1 MGPRRTATAARASGQ
16 DPESP
21 RHAAA
26 SSSERAENP
35 EDGHSRLVELETKVS
50 SLESEITVL
59 NSELDECRHVIQ
71 EMAGVFGN
79 DSIADMRRDME
90 QMSIQIGLLQRAV
103 GSTPMVAHDPGARL
117 RIPEPKA
124 YSGERDAKEVENFLF
139 DMEQYFLAA
148 DVRDEARKVATATM
162 YLTGDAKLWW
172 RTKFAEIQ
180 AHQIQ
185 LDTWALLREAIREQ
199 FFPENVEYNARRALR
214 KLEHTGSV
222 REYVKAFSAL
232 MLNIRDM
239 SEADKLF
246 TFMEGLKQWARNELQ
261 RQRVTDLSSAI
272 IAAERLADFNLET
285 QKDRQATPS
294 PEREKSNGTRWFRNN
309 FNRGGGDQRPH
320 SQNGSQGSSN
330 SNRPQENR
338 QGAPERRRGCLIC
351 DGPHM
356 YRDCPKRQVL
366 NALATTFTDKASSS
380 KSVEPQAEAG
390 GENDTE
396 EYEDNLG
403 AVKPMVQHILYG
415 GGKESCATPCE
426 KGPSRLLLWSQAR
439 RNRKEEEVQ
448 PRIPRKKGLMF
459 VDVKIHGKPI
469 RAMIDT
475 GASHNYLASAEVA
488 RLGLVLEKGVGRV
501 KAINSAA
508 QPIAGVAKSVLIK
521 VGAYEGKTNL
531 SVVAMDDFK
540 LILGLEFLRD
550 TRTAVLPHADSLMM
564 LGAKPKNLSA
574 MQFEKGHKQDEIS
587 YLGTLCFEEMEEVS
601 GPTPGGSKELLGES
615 KDVMP
620 DELPRKLPPKRAVDH
635 EIELVPGTRPPAR
648 APYRIPQPKL
658 VELRKQSAD
667 ALSRRADLA
676 NLESIAA
683 LSSSAAAISTKDQVR
698 ELLPRDPA
706 AQRLI
711 RLVEQ
716 GKARHFWIEDGLLM
730 TKGNRVYVPRGGD
743 LRKSLL
749 SECHDTRWAGHQ
761 GQDRTFASV
770 RRAYHWPQMRDDVET
785 HVRTCLICQQDKAD
799 HQKKAGLLQP
809 LPIPKRPWES
819 VSMDIISGL
828 PNVGNLGSII
838 VVVDRLSKYATFIAA
853 PKHVTAEGTAHL
865 FSKHIVKHWGLPKDI
880 VSDRDSRFT
889 GVFRTELFK
898 LLGST
903 PSMSSSYHPQSD
915 GTQKDWVKLLDVAQL
930 YFNVQKSSSTT
941 NKSAFEIITG
951 QQPLLPHTLDI
962 LQSVRSP
969 LTRSFSQEWK
979 KNVDIVRSCLE
990 TAQKRMKK
998 YADQNRRFIEFNAG
1012 DLVLVKVPNPKL
1024 SKSSRWRDPRLMQK
1038 YVGPLP
1044 VLRRNGTVAYK
1055 VELPPW
1061 WKIHNVFHVSQLKKY
1076 SADKEDDTRN
1086 QPSRPQ
1092 LKLKKTKEKVA
1103 EVILDHRVTSTAKKD
1118 HTEYLVKWRGCSS
1131 EENTWERVTNLK
1143 AFLPLVEA
1151 YHASVAPGTSLS
1163 QVGENV
1169 TGCPFT
1175 RPRDAHFGHSIVLHG
1190 RPLSLHRQT
1199 LDNQLVLES

>member
-1 MGPRRTATAARASGQ
+1 MGS
-16 DPESP
+16 
-21 RHAAA
+21 
-26 SSSERAENP
+26 N
-35 EDGHSRLVELETKVS
+35 
-50 SLESEITVL
+50 
-59 NSELDECRHVIQ
+59 
-71 EMAGVFGN
+71 
-79 DSIADMRRDME
+79 
-90 QMSIQIGLLQRAV
+90 
-103 GSTPMVAHDPGARL
+103 
-117 RIPEPKA
+117 
-124 YSGERDAKEVENFLF
+124 
-139 DMEQYFLAA
+139 
-148 DVRDEARKVATATM
+148 
-162 YLTGDAKLWW
+162 LW
-172 RTKFAEIQ
+172 
-180 AHQIQ
+180 
-185 LDTWALLREAIREQ
+185 
-199 FFPENVEYNARRALR
+199 
-214 KLEHTGSV
+214 
-222 REYVKAFSAL
+222 SA
-232 MLNIRDM
+232 
-239 SEADKLF
+239 
-246 TFMEGLKQWARNELQ
+246 
-261 RQRVTDLSSAI
+261 
-272 IAAERLADFNLET
+272 
-285 QKDRQATPS
+285 
-294 PEREKSNGTRWFRNN
+294 
-309 FNRGGGDQRPH
+309 
-320 SQNGSQGSSN
+320 
-330 SNRPQENR
+330 
-338 QGAPERRRGCLIC
+338 
-351 DGPHM
+351 HM

-366 NALATTFTDKASSS
+366 NALATTFTDKVSSS

-396 EYEDNLG
+396 EDEDNLG
-403 AVKPMVQHILYG
+403 AVNQWCNTFSTVAAKRVVPPLAKKTIPALTVEQ
-415 GGKESCATPCE
+415 PE
-426 KGPSRLLLWSQAR
+426 K
-439 RNRKEEEVQ
+439 KEEEVQ
-448 PRIPRKKGLMF
+448 PQIPRKKGLMF

-488 RLGLVLEKGVGRV
+488 RLGFVLEKGVGRV

-521 VGAYEGKTNL
+521 VGAYQGKTNL

-564 LGAKPKNLSA
+564 LGAKPSVIPTLAGRTGEKNLSA
-574 MQFEKGHKQDEIS
+574 MQFEKGRKQDEIS

-601 GPTPGGSKELLGES
+601 GPTPGGSKKLLGES
-615 KDVMP
+615 EDVMP
-620 DELPRKLPPKRAVDH
+620 DELPRKLPPKRAGDH

-676 NLESIAA
+676 NLE
-683 LSSSAAAISTKDQVR
+683 
-698 ELLPRDPA
+698 DPA

-711 RLVEQ
+711 RLVGQ

-749 SECHDTRWAGHQ
+749 SECHDTLWAGHQ
-761 GQDRTFASV
+761 GQERTFASV
-770 RRAYHWPQMRDDVET
+770 RSAYHWPQIRDDIET

-819 VSMDIISGL
+819 VSMDYISGL
-828 PNVGNLGSII
+828 PKVGDLGSII

-865 FSKHIVKHWGLPKDI
+865 FFKHIVKHWGLPKDI

-915 GTQKDWVKLLDVAQL
+915 GQTECFNSTLEDYLRHFVRGTQKDWVKLLDVAQL

-962 LQSVRSP
+962 PQSVISP

-998 YADQNRRFIEFNAG
+998 HADRNRRFIEFNAG
-1012 DLVLVKVPNPKL
+1012 DLVLVKVLNPKL

-1044 VLRRNGTVAYK
+1044 VLRRIGTVTYK

-1061 WKIHNVFHVSQLKKY
+1061 WKIHNVFPISQLKKY

-1092 LKLKKTKEKVA
+1092 LELKKTKEKVA
-1103 EVILDHRVTSTAKKD
+1103 EAILDHRVTSTAKKD
-1118 HTEYLVKWRGCSS
+1118 PTEYLVKWRGCSS
-1131 EENTWERVTNLK
+1131 EENTWERVTDLK

-1151 YHASVAPGTSLS
+1151 HHASVAPGTSLS

-1175 RPRDAHFGHSIVLHG
+1175 RPRDAHFGHSTVLHG

>member
-1 MGPRRTATAARASGQ
+1 
-16 DPESP
+16 
-21 RHAAA
+21 
-26 SSSERAENP
+26 
-35 EDGHSRLVELETKVS
+35 
-50 SLESEITVL
+50 
-59 NSELDECRHVIQ
+59 
-71 EMAGVFGN
+71 
-79 DSIADMRRDME
+79 
-90 QMSIQIGLLQRAV
+90 
-103 GSTPMVAHDPGARL
+103 
-117 RIPEPKA
+117 
-124 YSGERDAKEVENFLF
+124 
-139 DMEQYFLAA
+139 MEQYFLAA

-272 IAAERLADFNLET
+272 IAAERLADFNQET
-285 QKDRQATPS
+285 RKDRQATPG
-294 PEREKSNGTRWFRNN
+294 PAQNKSNGMKSFRNI
-309 FNRGGGDQRPH
+309 FNRGGGDQKPH
-320 SQNGSQGSSN
+320 AQNGSQGSSDR
-330 SNRPQENR
+330 NRPQENR
-338 QGAPERRRGCLIC
+338 QGAPERRRGCFFC
-351 DGPHM
+351 DGPHG
-356 YRDCPKRQVL
+356 YRDCPKRRVL
-366 NALATTFTDKASSS
+366 NALATTFTDKASSSKMVRNVSSS

-396 EYEDNLG
+396 EDEDNLG
-403 AVKPMVQHILYG
+403 AVNQWWNTFSTVAAKRVVPPP
-415 GGKESCATPCE
+415 AE
-426 KGPSRLLLWSQAR
+426 KTIPALTIEQPEK
-439 RNRKEEEVQ
+439 KEEEVQ

-508 QPIAGVAKSVLIK
+508 QPIAGVAKSMLIK

-550 TRTAVLPHADSLMM
+550 TRTAVFPHVDSLMM
-564 LGAKPKNLSA
+564 LGAKP
-574 MQFEKGHKQDEIS
+574 
-587 YLGTLCFEEMEEVS
+587 T
-601 GPTPGGSKELLGES
+601 
-615 KDVMP
+615 
-620 DELPRKLPPKRAVDH
+620 
-635 EIELVPGTRPPAR
+635 
-648 APYRIPQPKL
+648 
-658 VELRKQSAD
+658 QSAD

-706 AQRLI
+706 ARRLI

-749 SECHDTRWAGHQ
+749 SECHDTLWAGHQ
-761 GQDRTFASV
+761 GQERTFASV

-809 LPIPKRPWES
+809 LPIPKCPWES
-819 VSMDIISGL
+819 VSMDYISGL
-828 PNVGNLGSII
+828 PKVGNLGSII
-838 VVVDRLSKYATFIAA
+838 VVVDRLSKYATFIAT
-853 PKHVTAEGTAHL
+853 PKHITAEGTAHL
-865 FSKHIVKHWGLPKDI
+865 FFKHIVKHWGLPKDI

-903 PSMSSSYHPQSD
+903 RSMSSSYHPQSD
-915 GTQKDWVKLLDVAQL
+915 GQTKRFNSTLEDYLRHFVRGTQKDWVKLLDVAQL

-951 QQPLLPHTLDI
+951 QQPLHPHTLDI
-962 LQSVRSP
+962 PQSVRSP

-1012 DLVLVKVPNPKL
+1012 DLVLVKVPNSKL

-1044 VLRRNGTVAYK
+1044 VLRHIGTVAYK

-1061 WKIHNVFHVSQLKKY
+1061 WKIHNVF
-1076 SADKEDDTRN
+1076 
-1086 QPSRPQ
+1086 
-1092 LKLKKTKEKVA
+1092 
-1103 EVILDHRVTSTAKKD
+1103 
-1118 HTEYLVKWRGCSS
+1118 
-1131 EENTWERVTNLK
+1131 
-1143 AFLPLVEA
+1143 
-1151 YHASVAPGTSLS
+1151 
-1163 QVGENV
+1163 
-1169 TGCPFT
+1169 
-1175 RPRDAHFGHSIVLHG
+1175 
-1190 RPLSLHRQT
+1190 
-1199 LDNQLVLES
+1199 